1 MTQGVRLTSGWQAA
15 DFIGRQQISIE
26 REKANVDTTV
36 DKRIARVSALW
47 YTSISLAVVALFLIL
62 VKILGGYPPAA
73 IYGGAVWSFLL
84 SMIVTMP
91 VITARVKRWARGEA

>member
-1 MTQGVRLTSGWQAA
+1 MNA
-15 DFIGRQQISIE
+15 
-26 REKANVDTTV
+26 TV

-47 YTSISLAVVALFLIL
+47 YTGISLAVVGLFLVL
-62 VKILGGYPPAA
+62 VRTVGGYPPAA

-91 VITARVKRWARGEA
+91 VVTARFKRRARAEA